1 MFDWAKKVAGTY
13 VTDEAKQLEA
23 TLAWVT
29 EECRSGKFAEAL
41 AKFCLEQPEFLD
53 PRLALVEQLLPGSVQ
68 GRIPTRHFDH
78 ETDKTF
84 PVEIRFSLNPR
95 TGEFL
100 RTD

>member
-13 VTDEAKQLEA
+13 VTDDANQLAA

-29 EECRSGKFAEAL
+29 EECRSGRFAEGA

-53 PRLALVEQLLPGSVQ
+53 PKLALVEQVSSGCIQ
-68 GRIPTRHFDH
+68 GRIPARHFDH

-84 PVEIRFSLNPR
+84 PVEVKFNLNPR

-100 RTD
+100 RTN